1 MQEVTLNCR
10 SVSLSDKTRM
20 DDREL
25 DLQLGYILFVE
36 VDWLSLN
43 SSMYILIL
51 NQKCTGTLGLEI
63 FLYKQNIDIIKVYQ
77 TIFYVLAGG
86 VRLNTINT
94 KGRFLCRQRPVFPV
108 QYKPPDSFYSKDD
121 SHSLGE
127 DSAHWIW
134 SMSDSSRFS
143 HLIKQVEVNHKS
155 AYNCN
160 LVSLFL
166 SIIIN

>member
-1 MQEVTLNCR
+1 MKFFFCKRLYW
-10 SVSLSDKTRM
+10 M

-36 VDWLSLN
+36 VDWLSQN

-51 NQKCTGTLGLEI
+51 YQKCTGTLGLEI
-63 FLYKQNIDIIKVYQ
+63 FLYKQNIDIIMVYQ

-86 VRLNTINT
+86 VRLNTNT
-94 KGRFLCRQRPVFPV
+94 QGRFLCRQRPVFPF
-108 QYKPPDSFYSKDD
+108 QYSFYSKDD

-134 SMSDSSRFS
+134 SMSDPSRLS
-143 HLIKQVEVNHKS
+143 HLSKQVEVNHVS

>member
-1 MQEVTLNCR
+1 MQEVILNCR
-10 SVSLSDKTRM
+10 SVSLSEKTRM

-63 FLYKQNIDIIKVYQ
+63 FLYKQNIDIIKVYR

-94 KGRFLCRQRPVFPV
+94 KGRFLCRQRPVFLV
-108 QYKPPDSFYSKDD
+108 QYKPLTVFTVKTTPTVWEKTRLTGSGPCRTPVDFHTS
-121 SHSLGE
+121 
-127 DSAHWIW
+127 
-134 SMSDSSRFS
+134 
-143 HLIKQVEVNHKS
+143 VNKWR
-155 AYNCN
+155 
-160 LVSLFL
+160 
-166 SIIIN
+166 

>member
-1 MQEVTLNCR
+1 
-10 SVSLSDKTRM
+10 M

-25 DLQLGYILFVE
+25 DLQLGYILFIE
-36 VDWLSLN
+36 VNWLSLK

-51 NQKCTGTLGLEI
+51 YQKCTGTLGLEI
-63 FLYKQNIDIIKVYQ
+63 FLYKQNIDIIMVYP

-86 VRLNTINT
+86 VGLTTNAQ
-94 KGRFLCRQRPVFPV
+94 GRFLCRQRPVFPV
-108 QYKPPDSFYSKDD
+108 QYIYKPPDSFYSKDD

-134 SMSDSSRFS
+134 SMSDPSKLS
-143 HLIKQVEVNHKS
+143 HLSKQVEVNHES

>member
-1 MQEVTLNCR
+1 
-10 SVSLSDKTRM
+10 M

-25 DLQLGYILFVE
+25 DLQLGYILFIE
-36 VDWLSLN
+36 VDWLSQNL
-43 SSMYILIL
+43 SMYILIL
-51 NQKCTGTLGLEI
+51 YQKCTGTLGLEI
-63 FLYKQNIDIIKVYQ
+63 FLYKQNIDIIMVYP
-77 TIFYVLAGG
+77 TIFYVLAWG

-121 SHSLGE
+121 SYSLGE

-134 SMSDSSRFS
+134 SMSDSSRLS
-143 HLIKQVEVNHKS
+143 HLSKQVEVNHVS